1 MTQLDRHALFG
12 TAAAIG
18 WVLLLVTIAKAVS

>member
-1 MTQLDRHALFG
+1 MTPLDRQALLG

-18 WVLLLVTIAKAVS
+18 WVLLLVSIAKAVS